1 MNRLLSRSANRS
13 NASLSLSL
21 WFVARDRDRDRDQYQ
36 TTASALSHSS
46 FQCPSTA
53 LNLSLRNA
61 RAREKR
67 IYKWRA
73 MPDTGPT
80 AAGDHDNQE
89 DA

>member
-1 MNRLLSRSANRS
+1 MNRLANRS
-13 NASLSLSL
+13 AIAPGHRCRYRYRLI
-21 WFVARDRDRDRDQYQ
+21 ARDRDRDRYLYQ

-67 IYKWRA
+67 IGKWTTN
-73 MPDTGPT
+73 PPT
-80 AAGDHDNQE
+80 PAIDHDNQE